1 MPDSPT
7 PRRRFVGKVLGGA
20 AAMAAAPL
28 LPLTDAAASA
38 QLPSGQA
45 VRSSQWDMSWVD
57 RVKGDHRIAFDA
69 PEVESG
75 LVLIQSRNWMAGHA
89 EVYGVTDSQMTAV
102 LVIRHNAVPMVMNDA
117 MWERFELGAQLEV
130 NDPRTGQP
138 ARRNPF
144 INIQEGDRTMI
155 YADGGLDTLIG
166 RGAVVL
172 ACSLAL
178 RNRAGAYAR
187 RAGRPAAEVHE
198 QVLANLLPGVTVMP
212 NGIFA
217 LGRAQEAGC
226 GYMRST

>member
-1 MPDSPT
+1 MTDST
-7 PRRRFVGKVLGGA
+7 PRRRFVGTVLGSA

-28 LPLTDAAASA
+28 LPLTDVAAGA
-38 QLPSGQA
+38 QSTTGEA
-45 VRSSQWDMSWVD
+45 ARSSQWDMSWVT
-57 RVKGDHRIAFDA
+57 RIRGEHRMAFDA

-75 LVLIQSRNWMAGHA
+75 LVLIQARNWMAGHT
-89 EVYGVTDSQMTAV
+89 EVYGTRDDQMTAV

-117 MWERFELGAQLEV
+117 MWEQHALGEVLEI

-144 INIQEGDRTMI
+144 VGIQPGDRTMI
-155 YADGGLDTLIG
+155 YSDGGLDTLIQ
-166 RGAVVL
+166 RGAVAL

-178 RNRAGAYAR
+178 RNRAAAYAR
-187 RAGRPAAEVHE
+187 RASRPAAEVHE
-198 QVLANLLPGVTVMP
+198 EVLANLLPGVTVMP

>member
-1 MPDSPT
+1 
-7 PRRRFVGKVLGGA
+7 
-20 AAMAAAPL
+20 MAAAPL
-28 LPLTDAAASA
+28 LPLTDAAAGA
-38 QLPSGQA
+38 QA
-45 VRSSQWDMSWVD
+45 SQGRGNWDMSWVN
-57 RVKGDHRIAFDA
+57 RVKGEHRMAFDV
-69 PEVESG
+69 PEVEGG
-75 LVLIQSRNWMAGHA
+75 LVLIQARNWMAGHTA
-89 EVYGVTDSQMTAV
+89 VYGVADDQMTAV
-102 LVIRHNAVPMVMNDA
+102 LVIRHNAVPMVLNDA
-117 MWERFELGAQLEV
+117 LWDRFELGAQLEV

-144 INIQEGDRTMI
+144 VNIQTGDRTMI

-166 RGAVVL
+166 RGAVAL

-178 RNRAGAYAR
+178 RNRASAYAR

-198 QVLANLLPGVTVMP
+198 EVLANLLPGVTVMP

>member
-1 MPDSPT
+1 MTDST
-7 PRRRFVGKVLGGA
+7 PRRRFVGTVLGGA
-20 AAMAAAPL
+20 AAAAATPL
-28 LPLTDAAASA
+28 LPLADRVAAQGAGRAAA
-38 QLPSGQA
+38 
-45 VRSSQWDMSWVD
+45 WDMAWVD
-57 RVKGDHRIAFDA
+57 RIRGEHRLAFDA
-69 PEVESG
+69 PEIEGG
-75 LVLIQSRNWMAGHA
+75 LVLIQSRNWMAGTG
-89 EVYGVTDSQMTAV
+89 EVYGAADDAMTAV

-117 MWERFELGAQLEV
+117 MWERHGLGALLEI

-144 INIQEGDRTMI
+144 INLQPGDRTMI

-172 ACSLAL
+172 ACNLAL

-187 RAGRPAAEVHE
+187 RAGRPAAEVTE
-198 QVLANLLPGVTVMP
+198 EILANLVPGVTVMP

-217 LGRAQEAGC
+217 LGRAQQAGC

>member
-1 MPDSPT
+1 MTDST
-7 PRRRFVGKVLGGA
+7 PRRRFVGTVLGSA

-28 LPLTDAAASA
+28 LPLTYAAAGA
-38 QLPSGQA
+38 QSPTGEA
-45 VRSSQWDMSWVD
+45 VPSSQWDMSWVN
-57 RVKGDHRIAFDA
+57 RVTGDHRMAFDA
-69 PEVESG
+69 PEVEGG
-75 LVLIQSRNWMAGHA
+75 LVLIQARNWMAGNA
-89 EVYGVTDSQMTAV
+89 EVYGVRDEQMTAV

-117 MWERFELGAQLEV
+117 MWEKHALGELLEI

-144 INIQEGDRTMI
+144 VGIQPGDRTMI
-155 YADGGLDTLIG
+155 YSDGGLDTLIQ
-166 RGAVVL
+166 RGAVAL

-187 RAGRPAAEVHE
+187 RANRPAPEVLE
-198 QVLANLLPGVTVMP
+198 EVLAHLLPGVTVMP